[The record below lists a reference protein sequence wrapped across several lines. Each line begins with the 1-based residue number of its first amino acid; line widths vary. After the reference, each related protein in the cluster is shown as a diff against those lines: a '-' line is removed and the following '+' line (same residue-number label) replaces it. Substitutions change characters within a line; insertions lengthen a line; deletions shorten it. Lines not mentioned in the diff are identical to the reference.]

1 MVFQGVNTNIK
12 VKNPLDI
19 VENGDLVWK
28 WVRDAKSMISIGE
41 KRKRENEREIA
52 RGGRLL
58 SKGKRKTWFRVRV
71 SKLFI
76 PSLFFLCK
84 FGLSQFSLVWFIR
97 LRDQTNFFVFK
108 SLFFFFFSGL
118 VFQNN

>member
-1 MVFQGVNTNIK
+1 MDWVFHSLSK
-12 VKNPLDI
+12 
-19 VENGDLVWK
+19 
-28 WVRDAKSMISIGE
+28 
-41 KRKRENEREIA
+41 KRKRENERE
-52 RGGRLL
+52 RLQGERRLL

-97 LRDQTNFFVFK
+97 LRDQNNFFVFE
-108 SLFFFFFSGL
+108 SLSFFSFFFTGL
-118 VFQNN
+118 VSQNN

>member
-41 KRKRENEREIA
+41 VSYFY
-52 RGGRLL
+52 LL
-58 SKGKRKTWFRVRV
+58 VIKSIFLWFFC
-71 SKLFI
+71 LE
-76 PSLFFLCK
+76 FLANM
-84 FGLSQFSLVWFIR
+84 S
-97 LRDQTNFFVFK
+97 
-108 SLFFFFFSGL
+108 
-118 VFQNN
+118 